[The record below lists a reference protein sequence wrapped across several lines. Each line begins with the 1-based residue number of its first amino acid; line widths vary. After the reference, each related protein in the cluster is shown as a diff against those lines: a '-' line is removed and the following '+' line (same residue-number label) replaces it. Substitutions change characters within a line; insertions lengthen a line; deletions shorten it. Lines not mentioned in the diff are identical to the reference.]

1 MYILKRIILI
11 TLLTLAMSY
20 ILEGSEAVGL
30 NSFKPSLEVNYATN
44 EYILSWPRL
53 PYLAYYK
60 IEALNTPPID
70 DHKDVD
76 DSQRIVSYHTWKN
89 QFSIDEHFPFH
100 TYWRVSAQ
108 TLFHKPLGKYSNHI
122 SLTEASGRTAEEF
135 DKVKPMP
142 TSSYPVNAPASLRP
156 MLTWTLVPN
165 AVYYELEFLTMLPEN
180 PNDVLPSENQL
191 RLTRE
196 VFTNGY
202 NADFSW
208 YEGNRI
214 FWRVR
219 ALNYKGNPLGVFSN
233 ATEIWIDRNINP
245 VVKPLINN
253 HYKPATLPTPLYP
266 AYAWIPVFGAVS
278 YEVELTNQPPEN
290 PGGIEASNHRIW
302 SKTVTGLNDC
312 YDDQPRIVP
321 GKYYWRVRGIDAGGN
336 PVGGYSD
343 TAEFT
348 VDLTRGQYCATFGDS
363 ITHGGGAIS
372 YSPADTDY
380 SYQTYLH
387 FPAVNL
393 GKSGDTS
400 ETMLA
405 RFDHDVLP
413 FKPKYLIILGG
424 TNSLRGGVP
433 SAQVISELAAIR
445 DKCLING
452 IRPIFLTLPPINPA
466 AIDAAFNEET
476 VSNWREEFDAVNNF
490 IRQQRYFIDLEPHF
504 VDSNRELPDHFA
516 TDGLHPDIEGKK
528 LMGQIINAHWTRVV
542 R

>member
-1 MYILKRIILI
+1 MKRIILI
-11 TLLTLAMSY
+11 MLLTLAMSY
-20 ILEGSEAVGL
+20 ILEVSENVGL
-30 NSFKPSLEVNYATN
+30 NRFKPTLEIDYTTN
-44 EYILSWPRL
+44 EYTLSWPRL

-60 IEALNTPPID
+60 IEALSSPPAD
-70 DHKDVD
+70 DYLDVAD
-76 DSQRIVSYHTWKN
+76 AQRIVSYHTWKN
-89 QFSIDEHFPFH
+89 QFAIDENFPFN

-108 TLFHKPLGKYSNHI
+108 TLFHRPLGKYSNHI
-122 SLTEASGRTAEEF
+122 SLTEASGRVAEDF
-135 DKVKPMP
+135 DKVKPVP
-142 TSSYPVNAPASLRP
+142 TSAYPANAPASVRP
-156 MLTWTLVPN
+156 MLTWTIVPN
-165 AVYYELEFLTMLPEN
+165 AVYYELEFVPVLPEN
-180 PNDVLPSENQL
+180 PNDVLPSEQQL

-219 ALNYKGNPLGVFSN
+219 ALNYKGNPLGVFSD
-233 ATEIWIDRNINP
+233 ATEVWIDRTIPPVAKPIINTHH
-245 VVKPLINN
+245 KPS
-253 HYKPATLPTPLYP
+253 TLPVPLYP
-266 AYAWIPVFGAVS
+266 VYAWIPVSGAIS
-278 YEVELTNQPPEN
+278 YEVELTNHLPEN
-290 PGGIEASNHRIW
+290 PGGIEPSIHRIW

-321 GKYYWRVRGIDAGGN
+321 GKYYWRVRGIDASGK
-336 PVGGYSD
+336 PVGQYSD

-348 VDLTRGQYCATFGDS
+348 VDLTRGHYAATFGDS

-372 YSPADTDY
+372 YSPANTDY

-400 ETMLA
+400 ESMLT
-405 RFDHDVLP
+405 RFDQDVLP

-433 SAQVISELAAIR
+433 ATQVITELAAIR

-466 AIDAAFNEET
+466 AIDAVFKEET
-476 VSNWREEFDAVNNF
+476 VSNWREEFDTVNDF
-490 IRQQRYFIDLEPHF
+490 IRQQRYFIELEPYF
-504 VDSNRELPDHFA
+504 ADSTRGLPEHFA
-516 TDGLHPDIEGKK
+516 TDGLHLDIEGKK
-528 LMGQIINAHWTRVV
+528 LIGQIINAHWTRVV